1 MLLGSGCA
9 DPASPNNNG
18 NQLRKVTLNTIR
30 PANLW
35 FSLRLVK
42 SVGILH
48 MVILPSCG
56 YIAKCLKG
64 TILLFGYQYKE
75 GYFEGT
81 THSLLGEA
89 MATMF

>member
-1 MLLGSGCA
+1 
-9 DPASPNNNG
+9 
-18 NQLRKVTLNTIR
+18 
-30 PANLW
+30 
-35 FSLRLVK
+35 
-42 SVGILH
+42 

-81 THSLLGEA
+81 THSLLGVA